1 MKLLKFFP
9 VTTLIAIL
17 SLVAQASVRADAIDL
32 SIAQLDA
39 AIKLNVRNYT
49 ANYPAGN
56 NDPNPVRRQFLGV
69 DPSDQP
75 GSSFDYSSELRGL
88 VDQTLDL
95 RQQNLTDSQ
104 LDQISKTISLGLET
118 SLQGWLICG
127 NISLLE
133 GLRVSYPTGG
143 SQGRPGNLT
152 IPYGCPENQFSFV
165 PVKDAYRAGCF
176 YQEGVRTLANVL
188 SRHAGNSLGQVIID
202 VDTDPIPSPI
212 NSYPRAF
219 ANEQFPQY
227 TYYVDLVPGIS
238 TKVVPIQ
245 TEASMLGQ
253 LLQASQTV
261 GYRLWTAAY
270 FNSATQRDP
279 AKRQQLLDTAVHE
292 LHAGANLQFLT
303 SVALAANVG
312 DQAVTTSESPFD
324 LTQLRNA
331 RANVAEA
338 RSTIDRIR
346 HNEKPTLP
354 IDEIMAGD
362 QQVNNLIATI
372 KGSGAGSITKAQSS
386 YSAAQA
392 TLFKV
397 QNNAVQ
403 AFQEEQT
410 RQNGFYDKL
419 AALTGISV
427 DQTTISTT
435 AGQAAYR
442 QQVADA
448 INSLMNNPNPDF
460 SLGASELVQAIKQVR
475 YQRQEV
481 LNKKDII
488 ESYPAKIKIIEDTLG
503 ANVSAIKSSE
513 GSITASQIAIGY
525 ANSVSITASASATY
539 TFAANPLN
547 SGLSISAGISV
558 TYNPGA
564 IKVANLQNDIT
575 RASNLKEMQ
584 FLQNNAAEQCRNLL
598 LEQNQALGS
607 LKSQVILLQNAE
619 DDVNRVLG
627 SANRILAQLNNYN
640 QLTAQLF
647 YNDPT
652 FNQEMTAEE
661 EQANVDLNALVGN
674 LYKLGRLLEQRWLE
688 PFCNPVSVFDGQPI
702 ALPDPNF
709 DRFWALESVFSL
721 GSVNVRDV
729 ANASPPHTQASNF
742 YSALEAWDTLLR
754 SGIRAF
760 DGDLGTPVEI
770 SLRQDVFSYADVKT
784 VNGSIVA
791 LDYNPITN
799 PNYLTDISIHDN
811 NVRRFKNLLLNH
823 GLYFYTQS
831 NQQMGDKY
839 RGFLLPF
846 HLSYYDVGFTGGRR
860 GIGNL
865 FGQINAWNFR
875 IDKFK
880 VKVIPSS
887 GKSVF
892 TGLASTP
899 IIFAQSGLVS
909 DIDFF
914 EHALSGRTNTQR
926 RVREINLDNYVR
938 YNLSDLNLSSGSSYL
953 LFSIAKQNNY
963 PTDTEIPTSSAMLP
977 RFWSPFCSNWLLEF
991 VPIPDFEIENIDDIV
1006 IQMDIKTGVPLPPKW
1021 L

>member
-1 MKLLKFFP
+1 MKPSPLLL
-9 VTTLIAIL
+9 VSAL
-17 SLVAQASVRADAIDL
+17 SLFSLLTLRADVSDQ

-39 AIKLNVRNYT
+39 AIKQNVRNYM
-49 ANYPAGN
+49 ASYPAVN
-56 NDPNPVRRQFLGV
+56 NDPNPVRRRFLGV
-69 DPSDQP
+69 DPDDQP
-75 GSSFDYSSELRGL
+75 GSSFNYSADLRATL
-88 VDQTLDL
+88 DQALDL
-95 RQQNLTDSQ
+95 RQENLTDPQ
-104 LDQISKTISLGLET
+104 LDLLSKTLSLGLET
-118 SLQGWLICG
+118 SLQGWLISG

-143 SQGRPGNLT
+143 SQARPGNLT
-152 IPYGCPENQFSFV
+152 IPYGCPEAQFSFV

-176 YQEGVRTLANVL
+176 YQEAVRALATVL
-188 SRHAGNSLGQVIID
+188 SRHAGNSLGKVIVD

-212 NSYPRAF
+212 NTYHGAF
-219 ANEQFPQY
+219 ANELFPQY
-227 TYYVDLVPGIS
+227 TYYVDS
-238 TKVVPIQ
+238 TNVFPIQ

-253 LLQASQTV
+253 LLKKQAQAVQTV

-279 AKRQQLLDTAVHE
+279 SKRQQLLDTAVHE

-312 DQAVTTSESPFD
+312 DQAVSTGESPFD

-338 RSTIDRIR
+338 RSTINRIR

-372 KGSGAGSITKAQSS
+372 KGSGAGSITKAQTS
-386 YSAAQA
+386 YGAAQA

-410 RQNGFYDKL
+410 RQSGFYEKL

-427 DQTTISTT
+427 NPSTISTT
-435 AGQAAYR
+435 AGQASYR
-442 QQVADA
+442 QQLADT
-448 INSLMNNPNPDF
+448 INSLMSDPNPSY
-460 SLGASELVQAIKQVR
+460 SLGASDLVQAIKKVR
-475 YQRQEV
+475 YDRQEV
-481 LNKKDII
+481 LNKKDILD
-488 ESYPAKIKIIEDTLG
+488 SYPARIKIVEDTLG
-503 ANVSAIKSSE
+503 ANVSAISTSE
-513 GSITASQIAIGY
+513 GKITAAQDAIGL
-525 ANSVSITASASATY
+525 ANSVSITANGTIGYSSKEQGY
-539 TFAANPLN
+539 W
-547 SGLSISAGISV
+547 SVGLSI

-564 IKVANLQNDIT
+564 ITAANLQNDIT
-575 RASNLKEMQ
+575 RAANIKEIQ
-584 FLQNNAAEQCRNLL
+584 FLQNDAAEKCQNLL
-598 LEQNQALGS
+598 LEQNQALGA
-607 LKSQVILLQNAE
+607 LKSQIILLQNDE
-619 DDVNRVLG
+619 DDVNRILG

-640 QLTAQLF
+640 TLTAQLY

-661 EQANVDLNALVGN
+661 EQANVDLDALVGN
-674 LYKLGRLLEQRWLE
+674 LYKLGRLMEQRWLE
-688 PFCNPVSVFDGQPI
+688 PFYNPVSVLNGQPV
-702 ALPDPNF
+702 ALPDSNF
-709 DRFWALESVFSL
+709 DRFWSLESVFSL

-729 ANASPPHTQASNF
+729 ANASPPPTQAANF
-742 YSALEAWDTLLR
+742 YSALHAWDTLLR
-754 SGIRAF
+754 GGIRAF
-760 DGDLGTPVEI
+760 DGDLAPVEI
-770 SLRQDVFSYADVKT
+770 SLRQDVFSYPDVKT
-784 VNGSIVA
+784 VNGSITP
-791 LDYNPITN
+791 LDYNPFTN
-799 PNYLTDISIHDN
+799 PDYLIDISIHDN
-811 NVRRFKNLLLNH
+811 NARRFKNLLLNH
-823 GLYFYTQS
+823 GLYFYNQS
-831 NQQMGDKY
+831 GQQVGDKY

-846 HLSYYDVGFTGGRR
+846 HLSYYDVGFTGGKL
-860 GIGNL
+860 GLGNL
-865 FGQINAWNFR
+865 FTPITAWNFR
-875 IDKFK
+875 VDKFK

-892 TGLASTP
+892 TGQSSTP

-914 EHALSGRTNTQR
+914 ERNSGRGNAQR

-938 YNLSDLNLSSGSSYL
+938 YNLSDLNLSQGSPYM

-963 PTDTEIPTSSAMLP
+963 PADGEVPLSSAMVQ
-977 RFWSPFCSNWLLEF
+977 RFWTPFCSNWLLQF
-991 VPIPDFEIENIDDIV
+991 VAVNDFEIENIDDIV
-1006 IQMDIKTGVPLPPKW
+1006 IQISLKSGVPNTPAW